1 MPKRARKSKA
11 GTWRMIAA
19 IVAAAALLVWWLS
32 ARRAEAPGLP
42 ASQPGARALSEAPG
56 PPGVHEGGPGE
67 ITDEEKQGLEHILR
81 ERGAATPGG

>member
-56 PPGVHEGGPGE
+56 APHEHDE
-67 ITDEEKQGLEHILR
+67 ITGDEKEDLQRIIQ
-81 ERGAATPGG
+81 ERGGATPGR